1 MDLDPFVPVGITAS
15 TMRLL
20 DVFLLHCLLSDS
32 PPDTPAEIAELRANQ
47 LLAAERGRESGL
59 RLQRQGREVPL
70 AEWGGQIL
78 AECEPL
84 AAALDATHQCGDYS
98 AALRDAQALLGRPAD
113 TPSARVLDKI
123 ETAHGHSFSA
133 FSLSQ
138 SLAGKRPALPHWTL
152 WVRMARPGFLVV
164 TAIGC
169 VLGMASAQ
177 AAGAFTSAALACVTV
192 VLALMLHAAANML
205 NDHAD
210 AINGADAANTQGL
223 YPFTGGSRMVQT
235 GQVDAQDMHRVAWVL
250 LTLVAVAGVWLA
262 ARTGWALLGLG
273 LAGMALGWVYSM
285 PPLALMARGLGE
297 VAVGLAWGLVV
308 VGADYVQRG
317 QFSWQAAAVAAGFAA
332 LVANILIGNGFPD
345 APSDAAVG
353 KRTMVVRLGT
363 QRAAMVY
370 LGLALWAHGALAAWV
385 ALHVLAPTA
394 LWGLAS
400 LPLSLVAVAL
410 LWRHHAQ
417 PQWLRLALVLGI
429 AAASVHGLALAA
441 GLCATQ

>member
-1 MDLDPFVPVGITAS
+1 MGWQT
-15 TMRLL
+15 
-20 DVFLLHCLLSDS
+20 
-32 PPDTPAEIAELRANQ
+32 
-47 LLAAERGRESGL
+47 
-59 RLQRQGREVPL
+59 
-70 AEWGGQIL
+70 
-78 AECEPL
+78 
-84 AAALDATHQCGDYS
+84 
-98 AALRDAQALLGRPAD
+98 
-113 TPSARVLDKI
+113 
-123 ETAHGHSFSA
+123 
-133 FSLSQ
+133 
-138 SLAGKRPALPHWTL
+138 AGKRPALPHWTL

-332 LVANILIGNGFPD
+332 LVANILIGNGLPD

>member
-1 MDLDPFVPVGITAS
+1 
-15 TMRLL
+15 
-20 DVFLLHCLLSDS
+20 
-32 PPDTPAEIAELRANQ
+32 
-47 LLAAERGRESGL
+47 
-59 RLQRQGREVPL
+59 
-70 AEWGGQIL
+70 
-78 AECEPL
+78 
-84 AAALDATHQCGDYS
+84 
-98 AALRDAQALLGRPAD
+98 
-113 TPSARVLDKI
+113 
-123 ETAHGHSFSA
+123 
-133 FSLSQ
+133 
-138 SLAGKRPALPHWTL
+138 
-152 WVRMARPGFLVV
+152 
-164 TAIGC
+164 
-169 VLGMASAQ
+169 
-177 AAGAFTSAALACVTV
+177 
-192 VLALMLHAAANML
+192 
-205 NDHAD
+205 
-210 AINGADAANTQGL
+210 
-223 YPFTGGSRMVQT
+223 
-235 GQVDAQDMHRVAWVL
+235 
-250 LTLVAVAGVWLA
+250 
-262 ARTGWALLGLG
+262 
-273 LAGMALGWVYSM
+273 M

-363 QRAAMVY
+363 QRAAMMY

-417 PQWLRLALVLGI
+417 PQRLRLALVLGI

>member
-1 MDLDPFVPVGITAS
+1 MGWQT
-15 TMRLL
+15 
-20 DVFLLHCLLSDS
+20 
-32 PPDTPAEIAELRANQ
+32 
-47 LLAAERGRESGL
+47 
-59 RLQRQGREVPL
+59 
-70 AEWGGQIL
+70 
-78 AECEPL
+78 
-84 AAALDATHQCGDYS
+84 
-98 AALRDAQALLGRPAD
+98 
-113 TPSARVLDKI
+113 
-123 ETAHGHSFSA
+123 
-133 FSLSQ
+133 
-138 SLAGKRPALPHWTL
+138 AGKRPALPHWTL

-262 ARTGWALLGLG
+262 ARTGWALLGL
-273 LAGMALGWVYSM
+273 
-285 PPLALMARGLGE
+285 
-297 VAVGLAWGLVV
+297 VV

-363 QRAAMVY
+363 QRAALVY

>member
-1 MDLDPFVPVGITAS
+1 MGWQT
-15 TMRLL
+15 
-20 DVFLLHCLLSDS
+20 
-32 PPDTPAEIAELRANQ
+32 
-47 LLAAERGRESGL
+47 
-59 RLQRQGREVPL
+59 
-70 AEWGGQIL
+70 
-78 AECEPL
+78 
-84 AAALDATHQCGDYS
+84 
-98 AALRDAQALLGRPAD
+98 
-113 TPSARVLDKI
+113 
-123 ETAHGHSFSA
+123 
-133 FSLSQ
+133 
-138 SLAGKRPALPHWTL
+138 AGKRPALPHWTL

-317 QFSWQAAAVAAGFAA
+317 QFSWQTAAVAAGFAA

-363 QRAAMVY
+363 QRAAMMY

-417 PQWLRLALVLGI
+417 PQRLRLALVLGI